1 MRGPLPSFI
10 THSMR
15 SKFDDTWMSMLGLS
29 VGTTPAIDMSPSLTK
44 RARMSLAFVASTKSA
59 IGAPIRRATQPA
71 KTLPKLPVGTHA
83 VTGPASARAVV
94 T

>member
-1 MRGPLPSFI
+1 
-10 THSMR
+10 
-15 SKFDDTWMSMLGLS
+15 
-29 VGTTPAIDMSPSLTK
+29 MSPSLTK
-44 RARMSLAFVASTKSA
+44 RVRMSLAFDATTKSA

-71 KTLPKLPVGTHA
+71 KTLPKLPVGTQA

>member
-1 MRGPLPSFI
+1 
-10 THSMR
+10 MR

-44 RARMSLAFVASTKSA
+44 RVRMSLSLEAITKSS
-59 IGAPIRRATQPA
+59 IGVPIRRATQPA

-83 VTGPASARAVV
+83 VIGPPSARAVV